1 MGREAW
7 RATVHRVKKSRT
19 WLEWLSRLAQN
30 QKRAGTR
37 FLHSPRKRL
46 RVCSPGLVNQMPTL
60 SSWRLEPL
68 LQIGIQSSFRG
79 YNTSCPVTPGQA
91 CKLWSYF
98 TLGEAEGRQRLL
110 LVAVTL
116 PEAHPAGISEYPFQ
130 THLAVD
136 MGLRVS
142 MPYISPQFCPVSH
155 LDSLKALAT
164 QSVVWELVRI

>member
-60 SSWRLEPL
+60 SSRRLEPL

-79 YNTSCPVTPGQA
+79 YNSLCPVTP
-91 CKLWSYF
+91 
-98 TLGEAEGRQRLL
+98 GEAEGRQRLL

-116 PEAHPAGISEYPFQ
+116 PEAHPAGISEYPSQ

-164 QSVVWELVRI
+164 LSVVWELVRI